1 MDIIAERCGFRKSL
15 SAVPV
20 YFCGVFLVFDR
31 RGFKGGK
38 GAAKLLRS
46 KLIINLRAF
55 EKSRGGVCGG
65 SRPVKEKAEGV
76 SRRLDCG

>member
-1 MDIIAERCGFRKSL
+1 MDIIAERYRFRKSL

-46 KLIINLRAF
+46 KRVINLRAF
-55 EKSRGGVCGG
+55 KKPRGGVRGG
-65 SRPVKEKAEGV
+65 SRPVKEEAEGV
-76 SRRLDCG
+76 RRRLDCG